1 MHGFMNRFRHR
12 FTPDRK
18 QMTLRQMQAGQSGT
32 VVRIEGGDGLVNRL
46 NALGIRVG
54 KKITKVGSMVM
65 HGPVTIQID
74 NAKVALG
81 FGMANKI
88 IIELD

>member
-1 MHGFMNRFRHR
+1 MHGFMRRFRHR
-12 FTPDRK
+12 FTPDGK

-32 VVRIEGGDGLVNRL
+32 VVRIEDGADLVNRL

-65 HGPVTIQID
+65 RGPITIQLD
-74 NAKVALG
+74 TSQVALG